1 MQTSANATASPNGYV
16 AARGGP
22 DTARIAHCLTQH
34 TTTDPDGGADAPG
47 GPKKCY
53 LRVTADVRADMMLG
67 DFASVLSDGQL
78 QVTGDHGEDE
88 TMTLSLEA
96 RHLEGCMAFASCLRS
111 PMPAPTIAEWREAE
125 VRPLP
130 Q

>member
-1 MQTSANATASPNGYV
+1 MQASADPATALPAQAY
-16 AARGGP
+16 RG
-22 DTARIAHCLTQH
+22 DADIATARLAYCLAQH
-34 TTTDPDGGADAPG
+34 TTADPDGGADVPG

-67 DFASVLSDGQL
+67 DFASILSEGEL
-78 QVTGDHGEDE
+78 QVTGNHGEDE
-88 TMTLSLEA
+88 TMRLSVEA

-111 PMPAPTIAEWREAE
+111 PMPAPADAKA
-125 VRPLP
+125 VALP